1 MEPPGKELPAT
12 LRAPARKPE
21 KFTPL
26 AYNNDMSKTRDIRD
40 ESAAAL
46 QRMSEGRSVSMKDLT
61 PQQIVRELD
70 RYIVGQAEA
79 KRAVA
84 IALRNR
90 YRRLALP
97 TDMQAEITPKNIMM
111 IGPTGVGKTEIARR
125 LAKMAD
131 APFVKVEATKFT
143 QVGYVGRDVESIIR
157 DLMDAAVAMVHDER
171 ANAVREQ
178 AVRVA
183 EERIIDILTEK
194 AVSEQTETPEPAEPV
209 PARATSRGRR
219 SKTATPVMAPTPGA
233 PALAPAVASLKAPSA
248 RSSRRVKAQT
258 RKQVAERLARNELDE
273 QIIEIELEPEES
285 YPSVFEFVA
294 GMGDDSGDGFQEF
307 LSGIPSG
314 RRRTRSVSVKEA
326 RRLLAQEEANKLID
340 FEQVVEEATQRVEQS
355 GVVFLDEIDKI
366 VGSKVDTGPDVSGE
380 GVQRDLLPIV
390 EGSTVM
396 SRFGPIKTDHVLWI
410 AAGAFHNAKPSDLIP
425 ELQGRLPLRVE
436 LSALTHDDYE
446 RILRQPENALTR
458 QYEALLAVDGVTLRF
473 SDDGLQEMATCAA
486 RMNDRV
492 ENIGAR
498 RLHTIMEKVLEDVS
512 FQGPDLT
519 GQTIE
524 VNAAFVK
531 ERLAPLME
539 DEDLSRYIL

>member
-1 MEPPGKELPAT
+1 
-12 LRAPARKPE
+12 
-21 KFTPL
+21 
-26 AYNNDMSKTRDIRD
+26 
-40 ESAAAL
+40 
-46 QRMSEGRSVSMKDLT
+46 MKDLT

-97 TDMQAEITPKNIMM
+97 PEMQAEITPKNILM

-143 QVGYVGRDVESIIR
+143 QVGYVGRDVESIVR
-157 DLMDAAVAMVHDER
+157 DLMDASVAMVHDER
-171 ANAVREQ
+171 ASAVREQ

-194 AVSEQTETPEPAEPV
+194 AVSEQVETPETPEPA
-209 PARATSRGRR
+209 PARATSRGR
-219 SKTATPVMAPTPGA
+219 SKTTPQVITPSAPAIA
-233 PALAPAVASLKAPSA
+233 PALASVKATGA
-248 RSSRRVKAQT
+248 RASRRVKAQT

-273 QIIEIELEPEES
+273 QIIEIELEPEEG

-294 GMGDDSGDGFQEF
+294 GMGDDSSDGFQEF

-314 RRRTRSVSVKEA
+314 RRRMRSVSVKEA

-355 GVVFLDEIDKI
+355 GVVFLDEVDKI

-396 SRFGPIKTDHVLWI
+396 SRFGPVKTDHVLWI

-436 LSALTHDDYE
+436 LRALTRDDYE

-458 QYEALLAVDGVTLRF
+458 QYEALLGVDGVTLRF
-473 SDDGLQEMATCAA
+473 TDDGLQEMAACAA

-498 RLHTIMEKVLEDVS
+498 RLHTIMERVLEEVS
-512 FQGPDLT
+512 FQGPEMT
-519 GQTIE
+519 GQAVTID
-524 VNAAFVK
+524 AAFVK

>member
-1 MEPPGKELPAT
+1 
-12 LRAPARKPE
+12 
-21 KFTPL
+21 
-26 AYNNDMSKTRDIRD
+26 
-40 ESAAAL
+40 
-46 QRMSEGRSVSMKDLT
+46 MKDLT

-97 TDMQAEITPKNIMM
+97 PELQAEITPKNILM

-125 LAKMAD
+125 LAKLAD

-157 DLMDAAVAMVHDER
+157 DLMDASVAMAHDQRVNDVTER
-171 ANAVREQ
+171 AAK
-178 AVRVA
+178 AA
-183 EERIIDILTEK
+183 EDRIIDILTEK
-194 AVSEQTETPEPAEPV
+194 VVAEEAAKAEKAEKAEKGEAT
-209 PARATSRGRR
+209 PARAASRTAR
-219 SKTATPVMAPTPGA
+219 SKSTTVTTTASNITSITGA
-233 PALAPAVASLKAPSA
+233 KTAGA
-248 RSSRRVKAQT
+248 RVTRRAKAQT
-258 RKQVAERLARNELDE
+258 RKQVAERMARNELDE
-273 QIIEIELEPEES
+273 QIIEIELESEDG

-294 GMGDDSGDGFQEF
+294 GMSGDDVGDGFQEF
-307 LSGIPSG
+307 LSGMPGG

-326 RRLLAQEEANKLID
+326 RRLLTQEEANKLID
-340 FEQVVEEATQRVEQS
+340 FEQVVEDATQRVEQS
-355 GVVFLDEIDKI
+355 GVIFLDEIDKI

-396 SRFGPIKTDHVLWI
+396 TRFGPVKTDHILWI

-425 ELQGRLPLRVE
+425 EMQGRLPLRVE
-436 LSALTHDDYE
+436 LSALGKDDYE
-446 RILRQPENALTR
+446 RILTQPENALTR
-458 QYEALLAVDGVTLRF
+458 QYEALLGVDQVTLKF
-473 SDDGLQEMATCAA
+473 TDDGLKEMATCAW
-486 RMNDRV
+486 RMNERI

-498 RLHTIMEKVLEDVS
+498 RLHTIMEKALEEVS
-512 FQGPDLT
+512 FQGPDLA
-519 GQTIE
+519 GQT
-524 VNAAFVK
+524 VTVDSGFVRD
-531 ERLAPLME
+531 RLGALME